1 MDDQASVA
9 SDKVSVYS
17 ASSDTPGGELSTQ
30 LMFKFHAAAS
40 SSIHDHL
47 QVHACSDFVTE
58 YTQLSPFTAR
68 VTVPESAGPGMVY
81 NLNGSKV
88 NGQYKLTVEPY
99 RPRSKEKEPHGGN
112 ASRRGSSLG
121 GNCCLYVGSN
131 LPEYTN
137 EQHLRDHFGKF
148 APDITKIELI
158 RDRNTKIFKGF
169 GFITFSTHEVAT
181 SAMKALNHSNL
192 LGMRVLVNFRNN
204 SIGQS
209 MTGISQ
215 SKAAKACEEDFSD
228 SDSVASESVYSDE
241 IKVIVR
247 TRPKLPTS
255 IRNFAFK
262 NHFKDFQSDIANS
275 FVCRDSKTK
284 ESKGF
289 GLVFF
294 TSTKAAEYAIEK
306 MRGTKVLGK
315 FEVISLGIAKD
326 KSKNVG
332 KSSSSP
338 MKVQASPIAG
348 SFQFPLSDQYSPD
361 GIAEAVGQLSLSDQP
376 VLSKPQDSV
385 IIENLNPEFTESDI
399 QSIVKVPILSCRRL
413 SDSSNAVLIKCHSKA
428 DAAVVVRS
436 SNNKPILD
444 RCISARLA
452 SHGGPVLPLLTIP
465 PASRTL
471 PEYQRGVSAM
481 SMQSESPSVVPNLP
495 SEILQRTLST
505 TSTESDILS
514 PLLQSNARSVKVTHI
529 SRNITVEQ
537 LYYHFKCAGE
547 ISGQPVLM
555 NPQKSPFQ
563 YAYVNYLDHVSAQK
577 AVELLHQSELGGTAI
592 TVKLSMNKIAPQSED
607 VSDDNFERVLKL
619 DPKQWNSLMLVNPT
633 TGSTLF
639 KEVMDPF
646 NVNPNVTFTPDYQS
660 QSVKF
665 SGKRETAEYAYDYLS
680 KQLDKE
686 FFIDRYARVLCCCCF
701 TFCCCCC

>member
-1 MDDQASVA
+1 MDDQASEA
-9 SDKVSVYS
+9 SDIVSVYS

-40 SSIHDHL
+40 SSIQDHL

-58 YTQLSPFTAR
+58 YKQLSPTSAR
-68 VTVPESAGPGMVY
+68 VTVPESASQGMVF
-81 NLNGSKV
+81 NLNGSKI

-112 ASRRGSSLG
+112 ASRRGSSIG
-121 GNCCLYVGSN
+121 GNCCLYVGST
-131 LPEYTN
+131 LPEHTN
-137 EQHLRDHFGKF
+137 QQHLRDHFGKF
-148 APDITKIELI
+148 APSITKIELI
-158 RDRNTKIFKGF
+158 RDRSTKKFKGF

-192 LGMRVLVNFRNN
+192 LGMRILVNFRKN
-204 SIGQS
+204 SIEQS
-209 MTGISQ
+209 MTGISP

-228 SDSVASESVYSDE
+228 SESVASESVYSDK
-241 IKVIVR
+241 IKVIVH
-247 TRPKLPTS
+247 TRPKLPSS
-255 IRNFAFK
+255 INSAFK
-262 NHFKDFQSDIANS
+262 NHFKDFQSDIASS
-275 FVCRDSKTK
+275 FVCQDRNTK
-284 ESKGF
+284 ESRGF

-294 TSTKAAEYAIEK
+294 TSTKAADYANEK
-306 MRGTKVLGK
+306 MRGTKILGK
-315 FEVISLGIAKD
+315 FEVISLEIAKE
-326 KSKNVG
+326 KNKNVG

-338 MKVQASPIAG
+338 MKVQPSPIAG
-348 SFQFPLSDQYSPD
+348 SFQFPLSDQHSPD

-385 IIENLNPEFTESDI
+385 IIENLNSEFTESDI
-399 QSIVKVPILSCRRL
+399 QSIVKVPMLSCRRL

-436 SNNKPILD
+436 LNNKTILD
-444 RCISARLA
+444 KCISARLA
-452 SHGGPVLPLLTIP
+452 SPGGPVLPLLTIP

-481 SMQSESPSVVPNLP
+481 SMESESPSVFPNLP
-495 SEILQRTLST
+495 REILQRTLST
-505 TSTESDILS
+505 TCMESDILS

-555 NPQKSPFQ
+555 NPQNTQFQ

-592 TVKLSMNKIAPQSED
+592 TVKISMNKIAPQSED
-607 VSDDNFERVLKL
+607 ISDDNFERVLKL

-639 KEVMDPF
+639 KEVMGPF
-646 NVNPNVTFTPDYQS
+646 NVNPDVTFTPDYQS

-665 SGKRETAEYAYDYLS
+665 SGKRETAEYAYGYLS

-701 TFCCCCC
+701 TFCCC

>member
-9 SDKVSVYS
+9 SDIVSVYS

-40 SSIHDHL
+40 SSIDDHL

-58 YTQLSPFTAR
+58 YKQLSPNTAL
-68 VTVPESAGPGMVY
+68 VTVPESAGPGMLY
-81 NLNGSKV
+81 NLNGSKI

-137 EQHLRDHFGKF
+137 QQHLRDHFGKF
-148 APDITKIELI
+148 APSITKIELI

-192 LGMRVLVNFRNN
+192 LGMRILVNFRKN
-204 SIGQS
+204 SMEQS
-209 MTGISQ
+209 MTGITPP
-215 SKAAKACEEDFSD
+215 KAAKACEEDFSD
-228 SDSVASESVYSDE
+228 SESVASESVYSDK
-241 IKVIVR
+241 IKVIVH
-247 TRPKLPTS
+247 TKPKLPTS

-306 MRGTKVLGK
+306 MRGTKVSGQ

-338 MKVQASPIAG
+338 MKVQPSPIAG
-348 SFQFPLSDQYSPD
+348 SFQFPLSDQHSPD
-361 GIAEAVGQLSLSDQP
+361 GVAEAVRQLSLSDQP

-385 IIENLNPEFTESDI
+385 VIENLNPEFTESDI
-399 QSIVKVPILSCRRL
+399 QSIVRVPMLSCRRL

-428 DAAVVVRS
+428 DAAAVVRS
-436 SNNKPILD
+436 LNNKPILD

-452 SHGGPVLPLLTIP
+452 PSGPLLTIP

-481 SMQSESPSVVPNLP
+481 SMDSESPSVFRNLP
-495 SEILQRTLST
+495 REILQRTLST
-505 TSTESDILS
+505 TSMESDVLS

-537 LYYHFKCAGE
+537 LYYHFKCVGE

-555 NPQKSPFQ
+555 NPKKSPFQ
-563 YAYVNYLDHVSAQK
+563 YAYINYLDHVSAQK
-577 AVELLHQSELGGTAI
+577 AVLLNQSNLGGTEI
-592 TVKLSMNKIAPQSED
+592 TVKLSMNKIAPQSEE

-646 NVNPNVTFTPDYQS
+646 NVNPDVTFTPDYQS

-665 SGKRETAEYAYDYLS
+665 SGKRETAEYAYGYLS

-686 FFIDRYARVLCCCCF
+686 FFIDRYGAI
-701 TFCCCCC
+701 

>member
-1 MDDQASVA
+1 MDDQASEA
-9 SDKVSVYS
+9 SDIVSVYS

-47 QVHACSDFVTE
+47 QVHGCSDFVTE
-58 YTQLSPFTAR
+58 YNQLSPASAR
-68 VTVPESAGPGMVY
+68 VTVPESASKGMVL
-81 NLNGSKV
+81 NLNGSKI

-99 RPRSKEKEPHGGN
+99 RLRSMEKEPHGGN
-112 ASRRGSSLG
+112 ASRRDSSLG
-121 GNCCLYVGSN
+121 GNCCLYVGST

-137 EQHLRDHFGKF
+137 QQHLRDHFGKF
-148 APDITKIELI
+148 APSITKIELI
-158 RDRNTKIFKGF
+158 RDRSTKKCKGF
-169 GFITFSTHEVAT
+169 GFITFSTHEIAI

-192 LGMRVLVNFRNN
+192 LGVHIRVNFRKN
-204 SIGQS
+204 SIEQS
-209 MTGISQ
+209 MTGISP

-228 SDSVASESVYSDE
+228 SESVASESVYSDK
-241 IKVIVR
+241 IKVIVH
-247 TRPKLPTS
+247 TRPKLPSS
-255 IRNFAFK
+255 IRNSAFK

-275 FVCRDSKTK
+275 FVCRDRNTK
-284 ESKGF
+284 ESRGF
-289 GLVFF
+289 GFVFF

-315 FEVISLGIAKD
+315 FEIFSLGIAKD

-348 SFQFPLSDQYSPD
+348 SFQFPHSDQHSPD
-361 GIAEAVGQLSLSDQP
+361 DVAEVVRQISLRDQP
-376 VLSKPQDSV
+376 VFSNPQDSV
-385 IIENLNPEFTESDI
+385 IIENLNPEFTESHI
-399 QSIVKVPILSCRRL
+399 QSIVKVPMLSCRRL
-413 SDSSNAVLIKCHSKA
+413 SDSSNAVLIKCHSKV

-436 SNNKPILD
+436 LNNKTILD

-452 SHGGPVLPLLTIP
+452 SPSGPALPLLTIP
-465 PASRTL
+465 PTSRTL

-481 SMQSESPSVVPNLP
+481 SMQSDSPSAFPNLP
-495 SEILQRTLST
+495 REILQRTLST
-505 TSTESDILS
+505 TSMESDVLS

-529 SRNITVEQ
+529 SHNITAEQ
-537 LYYHFKCAGE
+537 LYYHFKCAGQ

-555 NPQKSPFQ
+555 NPKKSPFQ
-563 YAYVNYLDHVSAQK
+563 YAYVNYLDHVSAQN
-577 AVELLHQSELGGTAI
+577 AVDLLHQSNLGGTAI
-592 TVKLSMNKIAPQSED
+592 TVKLSINKSAPQSEE

-665 SGKRETAEYAYDYLS
+665 SGKRETAEYAYGYLS

-686 FFIDRYARVLCCCCF
+686 FFIDRYGAI
-701 TFCCCCC
+701 